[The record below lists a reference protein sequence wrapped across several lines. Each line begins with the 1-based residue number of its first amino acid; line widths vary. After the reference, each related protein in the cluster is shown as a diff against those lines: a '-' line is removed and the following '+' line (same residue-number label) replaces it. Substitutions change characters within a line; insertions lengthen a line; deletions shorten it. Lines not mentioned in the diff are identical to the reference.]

1 MENEF
6 SSAEDGDDVLPDKTK
21 DKEYKRKVKEKLI
34 KSIRKS
40 VGTVE
45 SGKQVLNVAVIG
57 AKGCGKSSFIN
68 TVIASLRKDKW
79 QLYSKVGM
87 NSGGLSS
94 ITQHF
99 RSFSA
104 KRDYYEEEP
113 EVLFPTFIDING
125 LEDEDVNFNRALLR
139 ALFDGKI
146 KENEKIKNVLD
157 MYKNTP
163 DDFKTKMLHRAE
175 HLKIDRII
183 VVTTADPKEPLTAEL
198 FKCIREVANDLE
210 GIPIFGVMTKKDLFR
225 HNDKRITDFLKDLGI
240 ERDSF
245 KLIVNYCPGAN
256 KKMIYHRTILPEID
270 IPVLEVI
277 EQVINPHLGPRG
289 DWHGFLARMLLT
301 VIKWV
306 CIPIQ
311 ITIWAWI
318 LVLFTFMLYHDQKK
332 IFATTNNT
340 LNNKYE
346 FTLPNVGFIYHFYR
360 FLSSTLVIAPIA
372 FSLFLLVLSNIAKQL
387 VRVGLATLLLAILIV
402 IFPTLVYIY
411 ENHIKHW

>member
-6 SSAEDGDDVLPDKTK
+6 SSAEDGDGVFQNKTK
-21 DKEYKRKVKEKLI
+21 DEEYKRKVKLI

-79 QLYSKVGM
+79 QMYSKVGM

-104 KRDYYEEEP
+104 KRDYYREEP
-113 EVLFPTFIDING
+113 EVLFPTFIDIDG
-125 LEDEDVNFNRALLR
+125 LEDEDGNFNRALLR

-146 KENEKIKNVLD
+146 QENEMIKRVMNI
-157 MYKNTP
+157 YENKP
-163 DDFKTKMLHRAE
+163 DDFETEMFHRAE

-183 VVTTADPKEPLTAEL
+183 VVTTADPREPLTAEL
-198 FKCIREVANDLE
+198 FKCIREMANDLE
-210 GIPIFGVMTKKDLFR
+210 GIPIFGVMTKKDMFKR
-225 HNDKRITDFLKDLGI
+225 NEKRIKDFLSYLGI
-240 ERDSF
+240 NEDSF
-245 KLIVNYCPGAN
+245 KLIVNYCPGAY
-256 KKMIYHRTILPEID
+256 KKMTYHRTILPEID
-270 IPVLEVI
+270 VPVLEVI
-277 EQVINPHLGPRG
+277 EQMINPNLGPSEG
-289 DWHGFLARMLLT
+289 WHGFLARMLLK

-318 LVLFTFMLYHDQKK
+318 LVLLTFMLYHDQNK
-332 IFATTNNT
+332 IFATANNT

-346 FTLPNVGFIYHFYR
+346 FSLPNMINPNLRPSEDWHGFLARMLLKVINGFAFLYRLLFGRGFWFYSHTCFTMTRTR
-360 FLSSTLVIAPIA
+360 F
-372 FSLFLLVLSNIAKQL
+372 FLQL
-387 VRVGLATLLLAILIV
+387 TI
-402 IFPTLVYIY
+402 
-411 ENHIKHW
+411 H